1 MKTEIQQGIHILV
14 NYENDV
20 TAAATVTTGRAALG
34 HELLPAESALA
45 MATVT
50 SLDNDLGSVYELHI
64 SSFKLKLVVK
74 NEKPALR

>member
-14 NYENDV
+14 NDENHV
-20 TAAATVTTGRAALG
+20 TAPAAIAASGAPFG
-34 HELLPAESALA
+34 HEFLPAEGALA
-45 MATVT
+45 MTAIP
-50 SLDNDLGSVYELHI
+50 SLDYDLGSVNELHI